1 MKCRGKLH
9 EIFRVVSGFPCY
21 ISCYIMESRLP
32 LGQFIR
38 IYSPSLLDKITDDD
52 PPVAK
57 YILTDVL
64 TGDYCAM
71 ADCD

>member
-1 MKCRGKLH
+1 MLNHGKS
-9 EIFRVVSGFPCY
+9 FTFGTVYS
-21 ISCYIMESRLP
+21 
-32 LGQFIR
+32 IR
-38 IYSPSLLDKITDDD
+38 NYSPSLLDKITDDD